1 MPASFRSPNI
11 HVSLVAI
18 PEVSAAVLYGL
29 QEVFLAVGKTWQ
41 MVTGIPTHT
50 PQISVSIVAKSKTL
64 MRTNLAVPIK
74 PDRAFCEDDP
84 TNIIVVADINL
95 ESGVEFQGLWPE
107 ATTWLQEKYEQGSI
121 ICSVCTGAIL
131 LAEAKL
137 LNDREATTH
146 WSAKHLFQTYYPQVT
161 LMPERVLLP
170 TGSEHRVITS
180 GGSASWTDLSL
191 YLVARFCGQEEA
203 RRIAKVFLFGDR
215 GDGQLPFSVMV
226 RPKQHEDAT
235 VANCQLWIS
244 DNYHMPNPVTEMI
257 EQSGLTPRTFKR
269 RFSKATG
276 YDPLKY
282 VQTLRI
288 EEAKQ
293 MLEVTDDPID
303 SIASSVGYED
313 PNSFRRLF
321 KRTTAISPSQYRQRF
336 QTVSIS

>member
-1 MPASFRSPNI
+1 MPASYRSANI

-18 PEVSAAVLYGL
+18 PEISAAVLYGL
-29 QEVFLAVGKTWQ
+29 HEVFLAVGKTWNL
-41 MVTGIPTHT
+41 VTGTPTHA
-50 PQISVSIVAKSKTL
+50 PQISVSFVAQSKAQI
-64 MRTNLAVPIK
+64 RTNLGIPIK
-74 PDRAFCEDDP
+74 PDRVFVDNEP
-84 TNIIVVADINL
+84 TDIIVVADINL
-95 ESGVEFQGLWPE
+95 ESDDDFQGKWPE
-107 ATTWLQEKYEQGSI
+107 ATAWLQSKYEQGAI

-131 LAEAKL
+131 LAEAEL
-137 LNDREATTH
+137 LNHRQATTH
-146 WSAKHLFQTYYPQVT
+146 WSAKHLFQTYYPKVT

-203 RRIAKVFLFGDR
+203 RRIAKLFLFGDR
-215 GDGQLPFSVMV
+215 GDGQLPFCAMV
-226 RPKQHEDAT
+226 RPRQHEDAT
-235 VANCQLWIS
+235 VANCQLWVS
-244 DNYHMPNPVTEMI
+244 DNYHLSNPVTEMI

-276 YDPLKY
+276 YDPLDY
-282 VQTLRI
+282 VQTLRM

-293 MLEVTDDPID
+293 MLEATND
-303 SIASSVGYED
+303 SIDTIATSVGYED

-321 KRTTAISPSQYRQRF
+321 KRTTAISPSRYRQRF